1 MSDPH
6 VATSRFRADLLRA
19 AVAEANEPAPDLVV
33 IAGDLTR
40 EGYRGEFEH
49 CRRFLDEL
57 TCPGFV
63 VTMGNHDARNNDRV
77 QPSRRKRRRVA
88 TLCNSTDC
96 RDCFPDALFFPGA
109 GS

>member
-1 MSDPH
+1 
-6 VATSRFRADLLRA
+6 VLFRPDLLRA

-33 IAGDLTR
+33 IAGDLTG

-49 CRRFLDEL
+49 CRRFLDKL
-57 TCPGFV
+57 TCPGVV
-63 VTMGNHDARNNDRV
+63 VTIGLSDYARNDRV

-96 RDCFPDALFFPGA
+96 RDCSPDALFFPGT
-109 GS
+109 GR